1 MPGPNLLEMTF
12 KPGVLYESI
21 DDKVM
26 LVQLVLITPF
36 LQVACSIQLT
46 FQETNALILFKENV
60 CEACCTK
67 RYYIDRTQVG

>member
-46 FQETNALILFKENV
+46 FQEKNALIL
-60 CEACCTK
+60 
-67 RYYIDRTQVG
+67 

>member
-1 MPGPNLLEMTF
+1 MPGPNLLDMTF

-36 LQVACSIQLT
+36 LQVVCSIQLT
-46 FQETNALILFKENV
+46 FHEKNALILLKK
-60 CEACCTK
+60 K
-67 RYYIDRTQVG
+67 RV